1 VTIGDWI
8 KSTRVCNGV
17 HPASLKLDLIAAHL
31 NEVPPTRQ
39 ILEHSD
45 KDKKLYKMICLYL
58 LRI

>member
-45 KDKKLYKMICLYL
+45 KDKKL
-58 LRI
+58 